1 MSRATAEDMRRMEQL
16 AVERGS
22 SYEELMDRAGE
33 AVAGWLLARPD
44 MAGGSVVI
52 VCGKGNNGGD
62 GFVMARHLC
71 RVMPVTVVLADGEP
85 TAQPAAM
92 QFHRLMPLLE
102 HGKIPIAVL
111 SWVDEPYL
119 CSAAVREAAV
129 VVDCI
134 YGIGFHGVLPALLRP
149 LMQQMNAAAGYKV
162 AVDMPSGVSA
172 DTGEADEDAF
182 AADYTLTFTALKH
195 GQTAPEC
202 GRVERLDIGIPEDI
216 VQQVLGYQI
225 ITPEL
230 VAARFRPRPLDSHK
244 GTFGRLLAVCG
255 SYGMAGAAQLCV
267 GGALRSGAGLVTA
280 AVPRSVYP
288 LLAPTLPEAVFLP
301 LPETEDGHICAA
313 AGQTLRQAVA
323 GATAV
328 VVGCGLGTGE
338 AQTELIQQIC
348 RYSTRPV
355 VLDADGINSITPHI
369 LVEETVSAPLILT
382 PHPGEMAR
390 LLDVPVDTVQR
401 HRREIARRFADEYG
415 VILVLKGHHTLVS
428 APGRPVLENTTGNP
442 GMATGGSGD
451 VLAGIIGSLAA
462 QGMDP
467 YYAAVCGV
475 YIHGA
480 AGDRA
485 AARLSQ
491 HSMLPTDLIG
501 ELPSL
506 FLQFEK

>member
-1 MSRATAEDMRRMEQL
+1 
-16 AVERGS
+16 
-22 SYEELMDRAGE
+22 
-33 AVAGWLLARPD
+33 
-44 MAGGSVVI
+44 
-52 VCGKGNNGGD
+52 
-62 GFVMARHLC
+62 
-71 RVMPVTVVLADGEP
+71 
-85 TAQPAAM
+85 
-92 QFHRLMPLLE
+92 
-102 HGKIPIAVL
+102 
-111 SWVDEPYL
+111 
-119 CSAAVREAAV
+119 
-129 VVDCI
+129 
-134 YGIGFHGVLPALLRP
+134 
-149 LMQQMNAAAGYKV
+149 MQQMNAAAGYKL

-172 DTGEADEDAF
+172 DSGEADEDAF
-182 AADYTLTFTALKH
+182 AADYTLTFTTHKV
-195 GQTAPEC
+195 GQSASQC
-202 GRVERLDIGIPEDI
+202 GQVERLDIGIPEDI
-216 VQQVLGYQI
+216 VQQVLGYQ
-225 ITPEL
+225 TVTAEM

-267 GGALRSGAGLVTA
+267 RGALRSGVGLVTA

-288 LLAPTLPEAVFLP
+288 LLAGSLPEAVFLS
-301 LPETEDGHICAA
+301 LPETDMGAVSIA
-313 AGQTLRQAVA
+313 AGEPLRQAVS

-338 AQTELIQQIC
+338 AQTELVRQIC

-390 LLDVPVDTVQR
+390 LLDLSVDTVQR
-401 HRREIARRFADEYG
+401 HRWEIARRFADEYG
-415 VILVLKGHHTLVS
+415 VILVLKGHRTLIS

-451 VLAGIIGSLAA
+451 VLAGVIGSLAA

-485 AARLSQ
+485 AERLSC
-491 HSMLPTDLIG
+491 HSMLPTDLIE
-501 ELPSL
+501 ELPNL